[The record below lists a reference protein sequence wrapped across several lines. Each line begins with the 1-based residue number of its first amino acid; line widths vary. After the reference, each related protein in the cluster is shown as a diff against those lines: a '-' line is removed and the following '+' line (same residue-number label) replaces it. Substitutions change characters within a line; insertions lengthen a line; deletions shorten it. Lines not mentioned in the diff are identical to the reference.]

1 MLLKTQMPFVMV
13 MVAAIGAMLGAGCE
27 KQKIENPQEILQ
39 VAQQNP
45 QQQQSDTRLLS
56 LENTS
61 WKLVAFVEDNVS
73 RTPESSQVS
82 LTPFL
87 LDLYQDSISGFACNN
102 RINGRFS
109 FDNERNT
116 IDIYVGLVTYAYEC
130 NDGVS
135 YIDRLNESS
144 TYNIDGDTLN
154 IYVNEKNYLV
164 FERINPPSFLIGE
177 WAVNASMSENVSSDY
192 NDTLVFTTLGTIG
205 KHSGLAGARYYILN
219 DTTIRFENA
228 GWTSNKTFK
237 YYPPN
242 GIMFYNFIDN
252 TVTENIKNIYYER
265 VRL

>member
-1 MLLKTQMPFVMV
+1 MPFVMV
-13 MVAAIGAMLGAGCE
+13 MVAVIGAMLGAGCE
-27 KQKIENPQEILQ
+27 KQKIENPQEASQ

-45 QQQQSDTRLLS
+45 QQQQQSDTRLLS

-73 RTPESSQVS
+73 RQPESWPVVS
-82 LTPFL
+82 YPIPFL
-87 LDLYQDSISGFACNN
+87 LEFHQDSISGVTYTNM
-102 RINGRFS
+102 IHGRFS

-177 WAVNASMSENVSSDY
+177 WAVNASMSNVTNHNY
-192 NDTLVFTTLGTIG
+192 KDTLVFTTSGTIE
-205 KHSGLAGARYYILN
+205 KHSILAGMRYYLLN
-219 DTTIRFENA
+219 DTTIIFEDTNR
-228 GWTSNKTFK
+228 TYKKNFR

-242 GIMFYNFIDN
+242 GIMFYNFWDN
-252 TVTENIKNIYYER
+252 TVLNYIKNVYYEK
-265 VRL
+265 VEL